1 MAEYLKFG
9 ANHTS
14 WYRWPPVSDIQG
26 QGPAQPPGP
35 YLQLCRPLPP
45 HSPWGRGGARRWP
58 LVARKALWRRGDQPH
73 PRKQGLAT
81 LLLRGRALSPHLNAG
96 HHFS

>member
-26 QGPAQPPGP
+26 QGPAQPPGLT
-35 YLQLCRPLPP
+35 YSYAVPP
-45 HSPWGRGGARRWP
+45 STLTLGQGRGVEVAAGGQEGP
-58 LVARKALWRRGDQPH
+58 LAER
-73 PRKQGLAT
+73 
-81 LLLRGRALSPHLNAG
+81 
-96 HHFS
+96 